1 MKTLRLTL
9 LACGIA
15 LSNLA
20 FSFSSINLPTEG
32 NYTNLADELQV
43 MTPLRLSPD
52 IFQSAKTKALIPLK
66 TDTIIIDLQ
75 EVVITQGFPESSH
88 DCLQRL
94 IGYPEFAKKIQ
105 LQGVVA
111 LTMRFNSYGNVEI
124 IQSFGSDSRLESY
137 VLGKV
142 MDLHLKDCA
151 VQINK
156 PYNLRFAFRLI

>member
-9 LACGIA
+9 LLCGIA
-15 LSNLA
+15 LGNLA
-20 FSFSSINLPTEG
+20 FSFSSANLPAEG
-32 NYTNLADELQV
+32 NYANLNDELQV
-43 MTPLRLSPD
+43 MTPIRLTPD
-52 IFQSAKTKALIPLK
+52 IFKKASTNALIPLK

-124 IQSFGSDSRLESY
+124 LESFGSDPRLENY
-137 VLGKV
+137 VTGKV
-142 MDLHLKDCA
+142 MGLQLKDCS
-151 VQINK
+151 VQMNK
-156 PYNLRFAFRLI
+156 PYNLRFTFRLI